1 MLAPYHAPPSTNPFA
16 FRPPV
21 SSPLSPRD
29 ANIQTPFMS
38 SSPDHKPAQP
48 ASLATRRTVRKPPTP
63 KQDDLKETRRR
74 LFLRNVREKR
84 EDQRW
89 AQRGEDIMRLDFVQR
104 QRAWEAEQAREAP
117 RLLPPNEPIEE
128 EEDED
133 EELYDLPSSGSSGM
147 QFSQQQMGS
156 QRLPEDD
163 ARDEADAVLRREQ
176 EEIEAL
182 VRDMESTERAKKA
195 EANDVDVYSSQ
206 NPWSDDLL
214 EEDYD
219 ALFSEVNMDD
229 GGGMEI
235 MRYEQQMQDGRLDED
250 MDMS

>member
-1 MLAPYHAPPSTNPFA
+1 MLAPYHASQSTNPFA

-21 SSPLSPRD
+21 SSPISPRD

-48 ASLATRRTVRKPPTP
+48 AFLSTRRTVRKPPTP

-104 QRAWEAEQAREAP
+104 QRAWEAEQARAAP

-133 EELYDLPSSGSSGM
+133 EEFYDLPSSGSSGM
-147 QFSQQQMGS
+147 QFSQQMGS
-156 QRLPEDD
+156 QQLPD
-163 ARDEADAVLRREQ
+163 ARDEADAVLAREQ

-182 VRDMESTERAKKA
+182 VRDMEAQEGSEEKGVD
-195 EANDVDVYSSQ
+195 ANSSQ

-219 ALFSEVNMDD
+219 ALFSEVDMDD
-229 GGGMEI
+229 GGGIETV
-235 MRYEQQMQDGRLDED
+235 RYGQQMQGAELDED

>member
-48 ASLATRRTVRKPPTP
+48 AFTATRRTVRKPPTP

-117 RLLPPNEPIEE
+117 RFLPPNEPIEE

-133 EELYDLPSSGSSGM
+133 EGLYDLPSSGSSGM
-147 QFSQQQMGS
+147 QFSQQMGS
-156 QRLPEDD
+156 QQLPDV
-163 ARDEADAVLRREQ
+163 RDEADAVLAREQ

-182 VRDMESTERAKKA
+182 VRDMQA
-195 EANDVDVYSSQ
+195 EGNEQKGVEPNSSQ

-219 ALFSEVNMDD
+219 ALFSEVNMDE

-235 MRYEQQMQDGRLDED
+235 VRHEQQMQDGRLDED

>member
-1 MLAPYHAPPSTNPFA
+1 MLAPYHAPPSNNPFA

-29 ANIQTPFMS
+29 ANIQTPPAFMS
-38 SSPDHKPAQP
+38 SSPDRKPAQP
-48 ASLATRRTVRKPPTP
+48 AFIATREARRTVRKPPTP

-74 LFLRNVREKR
+74 LFLRNVREGR
-84 EDQRW
+84 EDKRW

-128 EEDED
+128 EEED
-133 EELYDLPSSGSSGM
+133 EELYELPSSGSAM
-147 QFSQQQMGS
+147 QFSQHMGS
-156 QRLPEDD
+156 QQFGD

-182 VRDMESTERAKKA
+182 VRDMEA
-195 EANDVDVYSSQ
+195 EGNEQKGKGVDANSSQ

-229 GGGMEI
+229 GDDGIDTVSYG
-235 MRYEQQMQDGRLDED
+235 QQMQDGRLDED

>member
-29 ANIQTPFMS
+29 ANIQTPPPTFMS
-38 SSPDHKPAQP
+38 MASSPDHKPAQP
-48 ASLATRRTVRKPPTP
+48 AFLAPRRTVRKPPTP
-63 KQDDLKETRRR
+63 AQDDLKETRRR

-117 RLLPPNEPIEE
+117 RLPNEPIEE
-128 EEDED
+128 EDED
-133 EELYDLPSSGSSGM
+133 DGLYDLPSSEGSGM
-147 QFSQQQMGS
+147 QFSQQMGS
-156 QRLPEDD
+156 QQFLD

-182 VRDMESTERAKKA
+182 VRDMEA
-195 EANDVDVYSSQ
+195 EDNSKQEGVEPNSSQ

-229 GGGMEI
+229 GGDSI
-235 MRYEQQMQDGRLDED
+235 DTVRYEQQMQDGRLDED

>member
-1 MLAPYHAPPSTNPFA
+1 MLAPSYAPPSTTNPFA

-48 ASLATRRTVRKPPTP
+48 PLTSTREAARRTFRKPPTP
-63 KQDDLKETRRR
+63 AQDDLKETRRR

-128 EEDED
+128 EEEED
-133 EELYDLPSSGSSGM
+133 EELYDLPSSLESSGM
-147 QFSQQQMGS
+147 QFSQQAS
-156 QRLPEDD
+156 QQLPD

-182 VRDMESTERAKKA
+182 VRDMEA
-195 EANDVDVYSSQ
+195 EGNEQKGVNANSSQ

-229 GGGMEI
+229 GGDSI
-235 MRYEQQMQDGRLDED
+235 YTARYEQRMQDGQLDED

>member
-1 MLAPYHAPPSTNPFA
+1 MLAPYHAPPSTTNPFA

-48 ASLATRRTVRKPPTP
+48 AFLAPRRTVRKPPTP

-104 QRAWEAEQAREAP
+104 QRAWDAEQARAAP

-128 EEDED
+128 EE
-133 EELYDLPSSGSSGM
+133 EEEEEEGLYDLPSSFESSGM
-147 QFSQQQMGS
+147 QFSQQMGS
-156 QRLPEDD
+156 QQFGD

-182 VRDMESTERAKKA
+182 VRDMEA
-195 EANDVDVYSSQ
+195 EGNEQKGKGVDANSSQ

-229 GGGMEI
+229 GGDSI
-235 MRYEQQMQDGRLDED
+235 DTMRYEQRMQDGRLDED
-250 MDMS
+250 MDLS

>member
-1 MLAPYHAPPSTNPFA
+1 MLAPYHAPPSTTNPFA

-48 ASLATRRTVRKPPTP
+48 APIATRRTVRKPPTP
-63 KQDDLKETRRR
+63 KHDDLKETRRR

-128 EEDED
+128 EE
-133 EELYDLPSSGSSGM
+133 EEEGLYDLPSSESCGM

-156 QRLPEDD
+156 QQLSED
-163 ARDEADAVLRREQ
+163 ARDEADAVLAREQ

-182 VRDMESTERAKKA
+182 VRDMEA
-195 EANDVDVYSSQ
+195 EGNEQKGVDANSSQ

-229 GGGMEI
+229 GGGMENV
-235 MRYEQQMQDGRLDED
+235 RYGQQMQDGELDED